1 MNFLMIFCK
10 QSFTNKIDTR
20 HKLHVKELS
29 QTNMFFLTF
38 FLDVPI
44 RSWFCCFMFLPRLM
58 LVILSS
64 VTLALAQ
71 APDVKP
77 KALDSVLKQIPTD
90 PKAAAEQAEFLAKNV
105 PAAPLPAGSTNLD
118 ILRDRAANL
127 RKQQEAYLKN
137 VAEGV
142 ATPAKTPTT
151 SSPNTVTT
159 TTTTS
164 SASPTPK
171 TQLAAGLMRNA
182 TLR

>member
-29 QTNMFFLTF
+29 QKNALALTF

-44 RSWFCCFMFLPRLM
+44 HSWFCCFMYLPRLM

-64 VTLALAQ
+64 ITLALAQ

-137 VAEGV
+137 VAAGV
-142 ATPAKTPTT
+142 ATPAKTLTH
-151 SSPNTVTT
+151 SSPSIATT

-171 TQLAAGLMRNA
+171 TQHETGLMRKE

>member
-20 HKLHVKELS
+20 HKFHVKELS
-29 QTNMFFLTF
+29 QKNALALTF
-38 FLDVPI
+38 FLDVAI
-44 RSWFCCFMFLPRLM
+44 RSWFCCFMFVSRLM
-58 LVILSS
+58 IVILSS

-90 PKAAAEQAEFLAKNV
+90 PKAAAELAEFLAKNV
-105 PAAPLPAGSTNLD
+105 PAAPLPAGSTHLD
-118 ILRDRAANL
+118 VLRDRAANL